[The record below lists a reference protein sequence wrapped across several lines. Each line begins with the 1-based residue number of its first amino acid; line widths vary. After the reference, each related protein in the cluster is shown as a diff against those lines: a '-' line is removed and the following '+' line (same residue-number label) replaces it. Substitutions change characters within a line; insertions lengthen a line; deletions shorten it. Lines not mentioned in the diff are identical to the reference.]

1 MAKTRN
7 RQSGWGLVELFL
19 SIIGGLLMIAGG
31 VTAYRQ
37 IQFSQSLY
45 ETSALVSTLAT
56 GIINLRGP
64 IGDYSDVDTNWVA
77 RRNILPAPLEADGSN
92 LRHPLG
98 GALLVS
104 SEAPYES
111 FWLTLQNVPGNAC
124 RRVFDL
130 SRGELQL
137 ANDRLIGVSINGTY
151 YVVSLGDPDISTC
164 QEGSNLIRMEFE

>member
-1 MAKTRN
+1 MAKTLN

-19 SIIGGLLMIAGG
+19 SIIGGMIMISGG
-31 VTAYRQ
+31 IMAYRQ

-56 GIINLRGP
+56 GVINLRGP
-64 IGDYSDVDTNWVA
+64 IGDFEGVDTAWVA
-77 RRNILPAPLEADGSN
+77 ERNLLPAPLEAEGSV

-98 GALLVS
+98 GPLTLS
-104 SEAPYES
+104 SDAPYDS
-111 FWLTLQNVPGNAC
+111 FWMTLQNVPGNAC

-137 ANDRLIGVSINGTY
+137 ANDRLLGIAINGTY
-151 YVVSLGDPDISTC
+151 YVLDVMDPDVSTC
-164 QEGSNLIRMEFE
+164 VEEGNTIRLEFS

>member
-1 MAKTRN
+1 MANSRK

-19 SIIGGLLMIAGG
+19 SIVGGMIMITGG
-31 VTAYRQ
+31 VTAYRH

-45 ETSALVSTLAT
+45 DTSAMVSTLAT

-64 IGDYSDVDTNWVA
+64 TGDYSDVDTAWVA
-77 RRNILPAPLEADGSN
+77 ERNLLPEPLEADGSV

-98 GALLVS
+98 GALTIS
-104 SEAPYES
+104 SDAPHDS
-111 FWLTLQNVPGNAC
+111 FTMTMQNVPGNAC

-137 ANDRLIGVSINGTY
+137 ANDRLIGVAINGTY
-151 YVVSLGDPDISTC
+151 YVVDIMDPDVSTC
-164 QEGSNLIRMEFE
+164 ADDGNLIRLEFQ